1 MGMVTVLEA
10 EAGDGERRAAGFDR
24 LAAELERE
32 AAALAGLLDMVLR
45 AFTDAVWRGP
55 AASRARDLLLS
66 NQARL
71 RSAADELRR
80 VAALLR
86 RRAGDARAQSSELR
100 RRAAHLAAST
110 LPT

>member
-1 MGMVTVLEA
+1 MGMVTALQA
-10 EAGDGERRAAGFDR
+10 EAGDGDRRAVGFDR

-32 AAALAGLLDMVLR
+32 AAALAVVLDAVLR

-55 AASRARDLLLS
+55 AALRARDLLLAY
-66 NQARL
+66 QARL

-86 RRAGDARAQSSELR
+86 RRAGDARARSTELR
-100 RRAAHLAAST
+100 RQAAHLASSAV
-110 LPT
+110 PG